1 DGDHHAAEEQGSDE
15 VFAADLELLGEILD
29 GNALSNGDGAGNR
42 QVAFR
47 DLRGAHARGIALE
60 RNFLVLD
67 VALIAATAGAGTRG
81 TPGSCWGVG
90 RRKQAAGADTLTST
104 AETWTAAEAGA
115 SGEAGPATRASGAS
129 GTTRAA
135 GEGARGVH
143 GPACAVGGAGSGSV
157 GGTGAGLRHDDAAD
171 GRRGSGGCLRNLWS
185 GGRRRWRRR
194 YRGCSCGSRAG
205 GCRCGSGGWSRRRDS
220 RGLDDDGSCRCCR
233 GNGRRCCRRA
243 DGDGSCGRTDDGRT
257 GARWRARRSR
267 RTGGYDGRGCARLR
281 HDAARRRRLIGGRLR
296 RGDAV
301 GGRRGSSRGCRARRC
316 RGRARGGCG
325 GRGGDRGTRGRGR
338 GTSLGSGF
346 GLLALEDRLQGVAGL
361 GDVREVKGW
370 LGVGGWFGGCCRTGA
385 AGQVVA
391 YLLGLMLLDRGGVRL
406 LLGDADGRES
416 VKNGLAL
423 DLQFPCKIVDANFA
437 HLILLLRAAIHSR
450 P

>member
-115 SGEAGPATRASGAS
+115 STRASGAS

-143 GPACAVGGAGSGSV
+143 GPTCAGSKGCTAARTSGAGLAAGGCGARALEDRPASGVGGAGSGSV

-194 YRGCSCGSRAG
+194 RYRGCSCGSRAG
-205 GCRCGSGGWSRRRDS
+205 GCRC
-220 RGLDDDGSCRCCR
+220 
-233 GNGRRCCRRA
+233 
-243 DGDGSCGRTDDGRT
+243 
-257 GARWRARRSR
+257 
-267 RTGGYDGRGCARLR
+267 
-281 HDAARRRRLIGGRLR
+281 
-296 RGDAV
+296 
-301 GGRRGSSRGCRARRC
+301 
-316 RGRARGGCG
+316 
-325 GRGGDRGTRGRGR
+325 
-338 GTSLGSGF
+338 
-346 GLLALEDRLQGVAGL
+346 
-361 GDVREVKGW
+361 
-370 LGVGGWFGGCCRTGA
+370 
-385 AGQVVA
+385 
-391 YLLGLMLLDRGGVRL
+391 
-406 LLGDADGRES
+406 
-416 VKNGLAL
+416 
-423 DLQFPCKIVDANFA
+423 
-437 HLILLLRAAIHSR
+437 
-450 P
+450 